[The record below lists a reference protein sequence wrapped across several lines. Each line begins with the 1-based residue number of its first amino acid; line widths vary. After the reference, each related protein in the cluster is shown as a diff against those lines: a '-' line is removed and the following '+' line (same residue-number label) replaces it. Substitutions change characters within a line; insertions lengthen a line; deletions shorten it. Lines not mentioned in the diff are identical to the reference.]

1 VAIVDA
7 VRMRNGKVQK
17 HKAVGPVPQQ
27 PERMRVQ
34 ILAKPMG
41 AVSLDGMVSIG
52 VYKRCADR
60 R

>member
-1 VAIVDA
+1 MAIVDA
-7 VRMRNGKVQK
+7 VRMRNGKMQK

-27 PERMRVQ
+27 PERVGVQ
-34 ILAKPMG
+34 ILPAPMG

-52 VYKRCADR
+52 VYERCADR